1 MKYVVNVKDLDKV
14 MMAQIHQGKKGENGP
29 AVVTLIRFKT
39 LTPTG
44 PVNGP
49 LGQGNITAD
58 KLEGPLSGKQISDL
72 TRLVD
77 DNNTY
82 VNVNTKQNP
91 DGEIRGQIVK

>member
-14 MMAQIHQGKKGENGP
+14 MMAQIHQGKEGENGP

-49 LGQGNITAD
+49 LGQGVI
-58 KLEGPLSGKQISDL
+58 
-72 TRLVD
+72 
-77 DNNTY
+77 
-82 VNVNTKQNP
+82 
-91 DGEIRGQIVK
+91 